1 MNRKTTSTF
10 SEKRRHFLQKAVAQF
25 SVYRSLPA
33 AAVLCLA
40 AALAACQEEVPM
52 VSLGIDEEYYQPRM
66 SSLRLTSALTGE
78 AYRWTLTT
86 PAGKDSIVGTERSYT
101 FVQAEEGTY
110 ELHFEILDPVNPY
123 SHIARITVVHE
134 ETEYSPYISEVCEYR
149 PAPGQFVNLLPAYE
163 EGDTEEDMRKK
174 AEESISG
181 RNDVMVS
188 LGGFGGYITFR
199 FDHTVMNR
207 PGAQDFAI
215 YGNAFYAAADPTQ
228 SGGSAEPG
236 IVMVA
241 FDANCN
247 GKADPEEW
255 YELAGSE
262 YDNPDTRKHY
272 QITYLR
278 PEEGKP
284 AVPAAGYID
293 LEHIAWRDNRDS
305 CGHIAQLTAH
315 SQSYYPQ
322 WTDEDSLT
330 FEGTLL
336 PPNGTDMSGTGRYY
350 VLRAYDWGYADNKP
364 NSDLEN
370 ISFDIDWA
378 VDRDGNPVALPGA
391 DFIRV
396 YTGVNQQCGWI
407 GETSTEITRAQDLN
421 LPEEN

>member
-1 MNRKTTSTF
+1 MNRKTPATSR
-10 SEKRRHFLQKAVAQF
+10 ENMQHFLPIHAALF
-25 SVYRSLPA
+25 PACRSALYA
-33 AAVLCLA
+33 MGLLLA
-40 AALAACQEEVPM
+40 LSLAACQEEVPM

-66 SSLRLTSALTGE
+66 SALRLAPALTGE

-86 PAGKDSIVGTERSYT
+86 PEGKDSIVGTDRSYT

-110 ELHFEILDPVNPY
+110 ELLFEILDPVNPY
-123 SHIARITVVHE
+123 SHTTRIHVVHE

-163 EGDTEEDMRKK
+163 EGDTEEDMRRK
-174 AEESISG
+174 AEESIGG

-207 PGAQDFAI
+207 PGAADFAI
-215 YGNAFYAAADPTQ
+215 YGNAFYADADPTL

-278 PEEGKP
+278 PEEEKP
-284 AVPAAGYID
+284 ATPGSGYID
-293 LEHIAWRDNRDS
+293 TEHIAWHDNRDS
-305 CGHIAQLTAH
+305 CGHIAQLIAH

-336 PPNGTDMSGTGRYY
+336 PPNGKDLSGTGRYY
-350 VLRAYDWGYADNKP
+350 VLNSYDWGYADNKP
-364 NSDLEN
+364 NSDLEG
-370 ISFDIDWA
+370 ISFDINWA

-391 DFIRV
+391 DFVRV

-421 LPEEN
+421 LPTEN